1 MEKTDT
7 GTAKVRNRSDSVT
20 AKPLAP
26 DGRLSWVTRIA
37 YGSGDAA
44 CNVVYGM
51 ISTLLTI
58 FYTDYVGVSLAT
70 VGLVMLIS
78 RIFDGTSDVIMG
90 VVTEK
95 TKSKWGKCRPW
106 MLWMAVPYAVTAIAL
121 FTVPQTSDTLQF
133 WYIFVA
139 YNLCTTV
146 VYTAIN
152 VPYGALSTR
161 MTRSSSER
169 DMLSIVR
176 LVLARCGQIIT
187 VMLTMPLVK
196 LLGNDQAAWIKAI
209 AIWSI
214 MAVALL
220 IFCFAK
226 CEEKVQVEEVVK
238 QAKVSLGRSI
248 KALVTNQYFWAT
260 LVLWAMTCVHTQV
273 IGTVLQIG
281 RAHV

>member
-70 VGLVMLIS
+70 VGIVMLVS

-95 TKSKWGKCRPW
+95 TKSKWENAAHGCCGW
-106 MLWMAVPYAVTAIAL
+106 
-121 FTVPQTSDTLQF
+121 QS
-133 WYIFVA
+133 
-139 YNLCTTV
+139 
-146 VYTAIN
+146 
-152 VPYGALSTR
+152 R
-161 MTRSSSER
+161 M
-169 DMLSIVR
+169 
-176 LVLARCGQIIT
+176 Q
-187 VMLTMPLVK
+187 
-196 LLGNDQAAWIKAI
+196 
-209 AIWSI
+209 
-214 MAVALL
+214 
-220 IFCFAK
+220 
-226 CEEKVQVEEVVK
+226 
-238 QAKVSLGRSI
+238 
-248 KALVTNQYFWAT
+248 
-260 LVLWAMTCVHTQV
+260 
-273 IGTVLQIG
+273 
-281 RAHV
+281 